1 MRTRWEELRVQ
12 PADWCQV
19 PGCSGKATRHYHVL
33 YACGRR
39 EAAEENL
46 VWVCATHL
54 YILRRGW
61 VRVSG
66 RAPDRLRWELGVR
79 KDGPPLQVVEPPAR

>member
-1 MRTRWEELRVQ
+1 MPTAGSRLGHPE
-12 PADWCQV
+12 DWCQV
-19 PGCSGKATRHYHVL
+19 PGCSRKASRHYHVL
-33 YACGRR
+33 YGCDR
-39 EAAEENL
+39 AEDGGENI

-61 VRVSG
+61 VRVRG

-79 KDGPPLQVVEPPAR
+79 EDGTALQVFEPPSR